1 MNITLRLA
9 NYLSRYAPS
18 KTKVLQYLQTKNI
31 ENPLGLLTENGYDES
46 MMCDMWMRSFVTIG
60 KWKQEI
66 KLKLLKKQFPKEMI
80 AEKLELFDTEI
91 IDWEN
96 HSSSIQHQIQTLIN
110 RWKSTR
116 IIQST
121 ITAKY
126 PYFKD
131 EISELFTEK
140 DDSENLEKEVQ
151 KYKNR
156 YDISDK
162 KIQEKMIASLLR
174 KWFHYSDIKN
184 LIKK

>member
-18 KTKVLQYLQTKNI
+18 KTKVLQYLQTKKI
-31 ENPLGLLTENGYDES
+31 ENPLELLTENGYDES

-60 KWKQEI
+60 KGKQEI

-80 AEKLELFDTEI
+80 NEKLELFDAEI

-96 HSSSIQHQIQTLIN
+96 HSSSIQHQIQTLSN
-110 RWKSTR
+110 RGKSTR

-131 EISELFTEK
+131 EISELFAEK
-140 DDSENLEKEVQ
+140 DDTDNLEKEVQ

-162 KIQEKMIASLLR
+162 KIQEKMITSLLR
-174 KWFHYSDIKN
+174 KGFRYSDIKN
-184 LIKK
+184 LIQK